1 MELKDSAKVGP
12 PRGGLREAWGL
23 LRRNPDFARLYSAS
37 LISFAGDWF
46 LQVALYGLVL
56 ELTGSPFLTSLV
68 LVAHLIPFTLLSPV
82 GGVLADRLDRRRLM
96 IISDSAR
103 ALIALGF
110 LFVNG
115 REDVWLIYVLSAALA
130 SLGALFEPA
139 SSAAVPNV
147 VDPEDL
153 PAANVLV
160 GSAWGVMLAVG
171 AALGGLVSA
180 TLGRDAAFIGDA
192 VSFALSAAILL
203 TIRRRF
209 SEIREREEHPPI
221 RDAVVETVRYAR
233 REPRVFAL
241 LAVKGGFGFAGGVI
255 SLLPVFAAKVFDAGD
270 AGIGILLGARGLG
283 ALVGPFL
290 GRRFIGGDDSRLFTA
305 IGIALATFGVFY
317 LLFPWMPAL
326 WIAAMFAVGAHLGGG
341 AQWTLSTY
349 GLQVLVPD
357 RIRGRVFAFDYMLVT
372 ASIAISNV
380 IAGSAASRF
389 DPRIVMSSLAGVA
402 LAYALI
408 WRALAAR
415 ALARTPA
422 GATEPEAPQGAGS
435 VEAPPEE
442 PREDPR
448 PAEALPRAESSP
460 EVRRGAARRRPRR

>member
-1 MELKDSAKVGP
+1 VFS
-12 PRGGLREAWGL
+12 L
-23 LRRNPDFARLYSAS
+23 LRRNPAFARLYAAS

-56 ELTGSPFLTSLV
+56 ELTGSPLLTSLV
-68 LVAHLIPFTLLSPV
+68 LVAQLLPFTLLSPV
-82 GGVLADRLDRRRLM
+82 GGVLADRLDRRKLM
-96 IISDSAR
+96 IVSDSVR
-103 ALIALGF
+103 AVVCLGF
-110 LFVNG
+110 LAVNG
-115 REDVWLIYVLSAALA
+115 REDVWLIYVLAGALA

-139 SSAAVPNV
+139 ASAAVPNV

-160 GSAWGVMLAVG
+160 GSAWGTMLAVG

-180 TLGRDAAFIGDA
+180 TLGREAAFLGDGL
-192 VSFALSAAILL
+192 SFALSAGLLL
-203 TIRRRF
+203 TVRRRF

-221 RDAVVETVRYAR
+221 RDAVIETVRYAR
-233 REPRVFAL
+233 RDPRVFAL

-255 SLLPVFAAKVFDAGD
+255 SLLPVFAAQVFGAGD

-290 GRRFIGGDDSRLFTA
+290 GRRFIGGDDARLFTA
-305 IGIALATFGVFY
+305 IGIALGTFGVFY
-317 LLFPWMPAL
+317 LAFPWMPAL

-380 IAGSAASRF
+380 VAGAAADRF
-389 DPRIVMSSLAGVA
+389 DPRYVMASLAGVA

-415 ALARTPA
+415 ALARTSARPTGSEARPEEEPPVAPREARPA
-422 GATEPEAPQGAGS
+422 AEPVAPREAPQA
-435 VEAPPEE
+435 E
-442 PREDPR
+442 PR
-448 PAEALPRAESSP
+448 
-460 EVRRGAARRRPRR
+460 AARRAASGSREAPRRPGRRS

>member
-1 MELKDSAKVGP
+1 MELKDSAKTGP

-82 GGVLADRLDRRRLM
+82 GGVLADRLDRRKLM
-96 IISDSAR
+96 IVSDSVR
-103 ALIALGF
+103 ALICLGF

-139 SSAAVPNV
+139 ASAAVPNV
-147 VDPEDL
+147 VDRDDL

-192 VSFALSAAILL
+192 VSFALSAALLL

-209 SEIREREEHPPI
+209 SEIRERHEHPPI

-233 REPRVFAL
+233 REPRVLAL

-290 GRRFIGGDDSRLFTA
+290 GRRFIGGDESRLFTA
-305 IGIALATFGVFY
+305 IGIALGTFGVFY

-380 IAGSAASRF
+380 VAGSAAGRF
-389 DPRIVMSSLAGVA
+389 DPRIVMTSLAGVA

-408 WRALAAR
+408 WRGLAAR

-422 GATEPEAPQGAGS
+422 PTEPEARPGVGPA
-435 VEAPPEE
+435 EAPPEE
-442 PREDPR
+442 PRADPR
-448 PAEALPRAESSP
+448 PAEARPRAASSP
-460 EVRRGAARRRPRR
+460 EARRGAARRRPRG